1 MTTANKVTIL
11 RILLIPFFVVEVLYY
26 VTQGEE
32 IHRLLALLC
41 FAVASILDGVDGEI
55 ARASLRSSPFGGFL
69 DSVLDRAADAA
80 VLAALAV
87 AAGLDA
93 TTWALLAAA
102 LFGSLMTPYVKA
114 AYEAAYR
121 RPLPRPIS
129 PINAG
134 RDVRLLVASL
144 SAIALQPLWGLV
156 ALAILT
162 NTEAVQRF
170 VGAARAR

>member
-1 MTTANKVTIL
+1 V
-11 RILLIPFFVVEVLYY
+11 
-26 VTQGEE
+26 
-32 IHRLLALLC
+32 LALGVVWPAAL
-41 FAVASILDGVDGEI
+41 VLGGILVQLASILDGVDGEI
-55 ARASLRSSPFGGFL
+55 ARASLHSSPFGGFL

-87 AAGLDA
+87 AAGLDG

-129 PINAG
+129 EFNAG

-144 SAIALQPLWGLV
+144 SAVALQPFWGLV
-156 ALAILT
+156 ALAILA
-162 NTEAVQRF
+162 NAEAVQRF

>member
-1 MTTANKVTIL
+1 M
-11 RILLIPFFVVEVLYY
+11 
-26 VTQGEE
+26 
-32 IHRLLALLC
+32 
-41 FAVASILDGVDGEI
+41 
-55 ARASLRSSPFGGFL
+55 
-69 DSVLDRAADAA
+69 LDRAADAA

-102 LFGSLMTPYVKA
+102 LFGSLMTPYEGGLRGGLPPPTA
-114 AYEAAYR
+114 APDLADQRGAR
-121 RPLPRPIS
+121 RPPPR
-129 PINAG
+129 
-134 RDVRLLVASL
+134 RLL

-162 NTEAVQRF
+162 NAEAVQRF